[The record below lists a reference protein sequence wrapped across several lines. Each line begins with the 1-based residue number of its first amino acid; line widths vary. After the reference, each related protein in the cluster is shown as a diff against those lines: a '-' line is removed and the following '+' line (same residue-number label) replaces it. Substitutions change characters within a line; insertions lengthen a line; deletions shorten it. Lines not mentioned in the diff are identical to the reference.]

1 MQKNLQT
8 INVRLVKAMFDSGKL
23 ALLVKKFNEN
33 ISYYKDG
40 KNTYNEH
47 QCRIEYIDPF
57 LRLLG
62 WDVSNE
68 KGLAPQYREIIGENY
83 STQSDR
89 PDYTLTLRGV
99 SKMFVEAK
107 KPSVDIL
114 NGTAPAFQC
123 RKYGW
128 NAKHSLSILTNFEY
142 FIIYNTTF
150 VPKDGENSSIARY
163 RTYHYTEF
171 VDKFSEMASLVSRD
185 AVYSGDFENM
195 VSEHFITQG
204 SQKQQVDELFLNQI
218 NEWRVAL
225 SNELFNKNDKY
236 KSLERLNDVVQSFIN
251 KIVFLRICEDKNLPV
266 YYKLEETISDPLQLL
281 KRLEELF
288 RAADKK
294 YNSGIFT
301 GENIVFDLN
310 NSVIIDMIKSLYYPQ
325 SPYMFNIIEPN
336 LLGKI
341 YELFLTQQL
350 SMAEGD
356 TIVLTLKTDC
366 VNRSVVTTPTEIV
379 KYMIEETLSRICV
392 DKTPTQV
399 LDLKISDIACGSG
412 VFLEEVFAY
421 LQMHCVNWYME
432 HDISHLVEL
441 NNGKYKL
448 PLDEKKNLLTSCVY
462 GIDIDIHAVEVA
474 KFSLLVKLIEEETTP
489 SVQGVTPILPDLSKN
504 IFYGNALVSN
514 DDISDK
520 PLTDDELIAVAP
532 LDWEMVLQEPFDV
545 IIGNPPYVSTEGLHA
560 LLPKVEFEIYKK
572 NYKSTHKQF
581 DKYFVFVEQ
590 ALKKVKPEGYV
601 CYIIPNKF
609 FKIGAGEKLRELIA
623 KNKVLV
629 KMDDF
634 GDTQLFEDK
643 TIYCAIILLQTKSQ
657 SEFKYSHVQS
667 AESLWIGDNI
677 NYIDLKS
684 NLLNKLPWRLTTD
697 IEFLKLL
704 EELDKVAV
712 PLSKHANIFNGIQT
726 SAERPTPIY
735 WFSTDEV
742 INETEEYCEVKR
754 DEQLFRIEKSIL
766 RPYFKPTK
774 KNEKGLNSYSYLG
787 TDKRIIFPYDSDGV
801 LIPLETMNSTYP
813 EAYRF
818 LQHYYDR
825 LVPKCVSSKGIRD
838 VPNATEDT
846 WYQYGRTQALKAF
859 TNTPKLI
866 VGILSRDAMY
876 AYDKNDML
884 IASGGTA
891 GYCAISKKDDSP
903 YALEYIQA
911 WLSHPITEKI
921 ISIVGSD
928 FEGGFVSRGTF
939 ILPTM
944 PFVELN
950 LKINGQKELHDKV
963 VSLSKEI
970 YIINDTLTTS
980 PTKRVEEVMNRK
992 KKSIIKT
999 IESIIEQI
1007 YNLNF

>member
-1 MQKNLQT
+1 
-8 INVRLVKAMFDSGKL
+8 MFDLEKL
-23 ALLVKKFNEN
+23 SLLVQRFSEN
-33 ISYYKDG
+33 ISYYKDN
-40 KNTYNEH
+40 KNAYNEH

-68 KGLAPQYREIIGENY
+68 KGLPPQYREIVGENY

-107 KPSVDIL
+107 KPSVDVL
-114 NGTAPAFQC
+114 NGTSPAFQC

-142 FIIYNTTF
+142 FIIYDTTF
-150 VPKDGENSSIARY
+150 VPKDRDSSSTARY
-163 RTYHYTEF
+163 RIYHYTEF
-171 VDKFSEMASLVSRD
+171 IDKFDEIASLVSRD
-185 AVYSGDFENM
+185 TMYSGNFENIIKGHF
-195 VSEHFITQG
+195 VSKD
-204 SQKQQVDELFLNQI
+204 SQKQQVDELFLKQI

-225 SNELFNKNDKY
+225 SNELFNKHAKY
-236 KSLERLNDVVQSFIN
+236 QSLDILNDVVQSFIN

-266 YYKLEETISDPLQLL
+266 YYKLEETISDPSQLH
-281 KRLEELF
+281 KKLEELF

-310 NSVIIDMIKSLYYPQ
+310 NSVITDMIKSLYYPQ

-341 YELFLTQQL
+341 YELFLTEQL
-350 SMAEGD
+350 SIKENS
-356 TIVLTLKTDC
+356 TIELTPKKDC
-366 VNRSVVTTPTEIV
+366 INRSVVTTPTEIV
-379 KYMIEETLSRICV
+379 KYMVEETLSRVCV
-392 DKTPTQV
+392 DKTPIDI
-399 LDLKISDIACGSG
+399 LNIKISDIACGSG

-421 LQMHCVNWYME
+421 LQMHCVNWYMK
-432 HDISHLVEL
+432 HDISHLVGL
-441 NNGKYKL
+441 DNGKYKL
-448 PLDEKKNLLTSCVY
+448 PLEEKKNILTSCVY

-474 KFSLLVKLIEEETTP
+474 KFSLLVKLIDDETTP
-489 SVQGVTPILPDLSKN
+489 SVQGVIPILPDLSQN
-504 IFYGNALVSN
+504 IFYGNALISN
-514 DDISDK
+514 KDIIGKELSDDD
-520 PLTDDELIAVAP
+520 LIAMAP
-532 LDWEMVLQEPFDV
+532 LDWESVVKEPFDV

-560 LLPKVEFEIYKK
+560 LLPHAEFEIYKK

-590 ALKKVKPEGYV
+590 ALKKIKSDGYV

-609 FKIGAGEKLRELIA
+609 FKIGAGQKLRELIG
-623 KNKVLV
+623 KNQVLV
-629 KMDDF
+629 RLDDF

-643 TIYCAIILLQTKSQ
+643 TIYCAIVLLQNKAQ
-657 SEFKYSHVQS
+657 SEFKYSHVES
-667 AESLWIGDNI
+667 VESLWLGDNI
-677 NYIDLKS
+677 NCIDLNTK
-684 NLLNKLPWRLTTD
+684 LLNKLPWRLSTD

-712 PLSKHANIFNGIQT
+712 PLSKYVNIFNGIQT

-735 WFSTDEV
+735 WFSSDEV
-742 INETEEYCEVKR
+742 NSETDDYFEVVR
-754 DEQLFRIEKSIL
+754 DEQSFKIEKSIL

-774 KNEKGLNSYSYLG
+774 KNEKGLNSYSPLS
-787 TDKRIIFPYDSDGV
+787 TDKRIIFPYDSDGI
-801 LIPLETMNSTYP
+801 LIPIETMTCIYP

-825 LVPKCVSSKGIRD
+825 LVPKCISSKGIRD

-846 WYQYGRTQALKAF
+846 WYQYGRTQALRAF

-866 VGILSRDAMY
+866 VGILSKDAMY
-876 AYDKNDML
+876 AYDIADML
-884 IASGGTA
+884 ISSGGTA

-939 ILPTM
+939 ILPKM
-944 PFVELN
+944 PFVELDFSI
-950 LKINGQKELHDKV
+950 KSQKEIHDKV
-963 VSLSKEI
+963 VDLSKEI
-970 YIINDTLTTS
+970 YCINKTLTTN
-980 PTKRVEEVMNRK
+980 PAKRVEEVMTRK
-992 KKSIIKT
+992 KKLIIKA
-999 IESIIEQI
+999 IESIIEEI